1 MIYAQ
6 GTFCILGSLCEKVK
20 GVMITEDTM
29 GKKHEFFTARYALI
43 QGFYWASYCAF
54 YSYAAVFLGDRGFS
68 SSAIGILFA
77 VANIFAVIMQP
88 IVAAEVDKSDKI
100 SLRGIVSVM
109 ILIISALALCMC
121 IVNSITWT
129 IPILFVLIYMILQ
142 TVQPLNSSIGME
154 CENNMNKIN
163 FGLARGTGSCIF
175 AICSVLLGLYLRKFE
190 VRTLPVIYLILFIL
204 EFISVFTFRYKDN
217 RQSSHKNVG
226 DGIKYTTEEAH
237 TGLIS
242 FARCYPRFMLFLAG
256 IIFVFFTHT
265 MINNFAINML
275 ENVGG
280 NSTDMGMALGLAA
293 FLELPAMAMFATIRK
308 RTGVSKLLILS
319 SIFFSIKHV
328 LLYLAKSA
336 GVVIGLHAL
345 QMPSYAVFLPASIYY
360 VNAIMQKKDAV
371 KGQAYVTIAITIGG
385 IFSSLI
391 GGHIIDQ
398 FGFNTLMFLGMI
410 MSIIGSVLMIVATD
424 NVK

>member
-1 MIYAQ
+1 M
-6 GTFCILGSLCEKVK
+6 
-20 GVMITEDTM
+20 
-29 GKKHEFFTARYALI
+29 
-43 QGFYWASYCAF
+43 
-54 YSYAAVFLGDRGFS
+54 
-68 SSAIGILFA
+68 
-77 VANIFAVIMQP
+77 
-88 IVAAEVDKSDKI
+88 
-100 SLRGIVSVM
+100 
-109 ILIISALALCMC
+109 
-121 IVNSITWT
+121 
-129 IPILFVLIYMILQ
+129 
-142 TVQPLNSSIGME
+142 
-154 CENNMNKIN
+154 
-163 FGLARGTGSCIF
+163 
-175 AICSVLLGLYLRKFE
+175 
-190 VRTLPVIYLILFIL
+190 

-217 RQSSHKNVG
+217 RQSSHKNVE
-226 DGIKYTTEEAH
+226 DGIEYITEEAH

-256 IIFVFFTHT
+256 MIFVFFTHT

-391 GGHIIDQ
+391 GGHIIDR